1 MLCIC
6 LHRIGSLNLNL
17 CFGSEL
23 NSNNVACFGLSAF
36 WSELN
41 SDNVACFGQNA
52 FWSEL
57 NSDNDACLFSE
68 SGLYSGLIV
77 FVFFHRLA

>member
-1 MLCIC
+1 MK
-6 LHRIGSLNLNL
+6 L

-23 NSNNVACFGLSAF
+23 NSDNVAWFGKNAF
-36 WSELN
+36 WSKLN

-77 FVFFHRLA
+77 FS

>member
-23 NSNNVACFGLSAF
+23 NSK
-36 WSELN
+36 
-41 SDNVACFGQNA
+41 NVACFGQNA

-68 SGLYSGLIV
+68 SGLYSGLI
-77 FVFFHRLA
+77 FFFLDLPSDFILCNI